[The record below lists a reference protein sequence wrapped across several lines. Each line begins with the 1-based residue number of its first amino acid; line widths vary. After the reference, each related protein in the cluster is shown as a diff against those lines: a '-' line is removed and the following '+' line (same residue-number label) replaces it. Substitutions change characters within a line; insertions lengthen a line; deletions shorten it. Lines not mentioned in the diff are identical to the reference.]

1 MFNLPRSTE
10 VDKIIPKNAFDA
22 FTNTKQKKAISEKLL
37 RIKWVN
43 KLSSDTTNL
52 QGKELEEIQVFDVEL
67 KEKTDIKD
75 ILVLI
80 NKAIPYSIIFILRFE
95 ELLYLSTSPKH
106 INPNK
111 ENSAV
116 IDYTFNSGWINKN
129 ECNFTIDL
137 KNSLDWVYNKFCEQF
152 SVTNVETSNLTEL
165 VEVQKNND
173 ALLKEIEK
181 LKSAIPKCK
190 QFNKKVEL
198 NMRLKALQAIIM
210 RSNDMKDYIV

>member
-22 FTNTKQKKAISEKLL
+22 FTNTKQKKAIAEKLL
-37 RIKWVN
+37 RIKWIH

-52 QGKELEEIQVFDVEL
+52 KGRELEEIQVFDIEL

-75 ILVLI
+75 LLVLI
-80 NKAIPYSIIFILRFE
+80 NKAIPYPIIFIVRFE

-111 ENSAV
+111 ENSTV

-129 ECNFTIDL
+129 EFNFTIEL

-152 SVTNVETSNLTEL
+152 SVTKVETSNLTDL
-165 VEVQKNND
+165 VKVQKSND
-173 ALLKEIEK
+173 ALRKEIEK
-181 LKSAIPKCK
+181 LKSAIPQCK

-210 RSNDMKDYIV
+210 NSN

>member
-22 FTNTKQKKAISEKLL
+22 FTSTKQKKAIAEKLL
-37 RIKWVN
+37 RIKWIH

-52 QGKELEEIQVFDVEL
+52 RGREIEEIQVFDIEL

-75 ILVLI
+75 LLVLI
-80 NKAIPYSIIFILRFE
+80 NKAIPYPIIFIVRFE
-95 ELLYLSTSPKH
+95 ELLHLSTSPKH

-129 ECNFTIDL
+129 EFNFKIDL
-137 KNSLDWVYNKFCEQF
+137 KNSLDWVYNNFCEQF
-152 SVTNVETSNLTEL
+152 SVTKVETSNLTDL

-173 ALLKEIEK
+173 ALRKEIEK
-181 LKSAIPKCK
+181 LKSAIPQCK

-210 RSNDMKDYIV
+210 NSN